1 MRLLL
6 TIITLACTGC
16 ANQGG
21 SKSAGQS
28 RDAFTAATG
37 EAIVLAAPRPG
48 LSHTGM
54 DYLVAGPMTVNLG
67 GSSERMLYLGFGST
81 IDRRITGA
89 EEPSVATVVF
99 ELDSLLMTFDLRPW
113 EQARDT
119 LPYDPSLLARQDYAV
134 RVTRSQLQA
143 LADADSL
150 SAWVTDADGR
160 SPVYRLVRGDTAD
173 LVSRP
178 GSIR

>member
-6 TIITLACTGC
+6 ILTMLAGAGC
-16 ANQGG
+16 ASPGN
-21 SKSAGQS
+21 AP

-67 GSSERMLYLGFGST
+67 GSSQRMLYLGFGST

-89 EEPSVATVVF
+89 AEPSVETAVF
-99 ELDSLLMTFDLRPW
+99 NIDGELMTFELTPW
-113 EQARDT
+113 EQAADA
-119 LPYDPSLLARQDYAV
+119 LPYDPSLLARRDYAV
-134 RVTRSQLQA
+134 RVTRSQLGA
-143 LADADSL
+143 LANADSL
-150 SAWVTDADGR
+150 TAWVVDDDGR
-160 SPVYRLVRGDTAD
+160 SPTYELVRGETAG
-173 LVSRP
+173 LLANTS
-178 GSIR
+178 STSW

>member
-6 TIITLACTGC
+6 IVTMLACAAC
-16 ANQGG
+16 ANQGNEP
-21 SKSAGQS
+21 

-67 GSSERMLYLGFGST
+67 GSSRRMLYLGFGST

-89 EEPSVATVVF
+89 AEPIVEKVVF
-99 ELDSLLMTFDLRPW
+99 DIDGELMTFDLLPW
-113 EQARDT
+113 EQARDA
-119 LPYDPSLLARQDYAV
+119 LPYDPSLLARRDYAV
-134 RVTRSQLQA
+134 RITRSQLQA
-143 LADADSL
+143 LADAESL
-150 SAWVTDADGR
+150 TAWVTDGNGR
-160 SPVYRLVRGDTAD
+160 SPAYELVRGDTTNLLANT
-173 LVSRP
+173 SSTRW
-178 GSIR
+178 

>member
-6 TIITLACTGC
+6 ILTLLVCAAC
-16 ANQGG
+16 ANQG
-21 SKSAGQS
+21 AAP

-67 GSSERMLYLGFGST
+67 GSSQRMLYLGFGST

-89 EEPSVATVVF
+89 AEPIVEQAVF
-99 ELDSLLMTFDLRPW
+99 NIDGELMSFDLTPW
-113 EQARDT
+113 EQTQDA
-119 LPYDPSLLARQDYAV
+119 LPYDPSLLARRDYAV
-134 RVTRSQLQA
+134 RVTRSQLRA
-143 LADADSL
+143 LADAGSL
-150 SAWVTDADGR
+150 SAWVVDEDGR
-160 SPVYRLVRGDTAD
+160 SPTYELVRGETTKL
-173 LVSRP
+173 LVNP
-178 GSIR
+178 GSAR